1 MSVGR
6 IEIEGNFKKALDLME
21 NSDKNLFITGK
32 AGTGKSTLL
41 MYFRS
46 ITKKK
51 VAAVA
56 PTGVAAL
63 NIRGQ
68 TIHSFFRFRPDITLD
83 TVEELSSGKAAIYKK
98 LDMIIM
104 DEISMVRADLLD
116 CVDKFLR
123 LNGRNRTKPFGGTQ
137 MVFIGD
143 LYQLPPVV
151 SSREREMFRKSYR
164 SEYFFDSKVFQ
175 QIKMEFIELDRYY
188 RQTNAHFIDL
198 LNAIRNNT
206 VTDEQLEEL
215 NQRYDPSFVPGI
227 NDGYVILVTTNNLA
241 DKINNE
247 NLSKLNTRA
256 HTFYSD
262 VFGKFDRS
270 YLPADEKLTVKVG
283 AQVMLLNND
292 PKRRWVNG
300 SIGYIT
306 SIQSGSIRVR
316 LSTESTVD
324 VEPYTWELT
333 KLVYDKSSQKLV
345 PEVVGSFTQYPMM
358 LAWAITV
365 HKSQGKTFDKIVL
378 DTSSGVFANGQVY
391 VALSRCRTLDGIVLK
406 KKIEK
411 NDIRTDW
418 RVVHFITRFQY
429 MKSEELIPVD
439 EKVKLI
445 NDAIRAGKR
454 IEITYLKANDEK
466 SKRIVMP
473 ENVGNLEYNGKKYM
487 GMSGFDSK
495 DHDHRNFRLDRILE
509 IKLVD

>member
-1 MSVGR
+1 MAAEY
-6 IEIEGNFKKALDLME
+6 IEIEGAFKKALDLME
-21 NSDKNLFITGK
+21 NSDKNIFITGK

-46 ITKKK
+46 TTKKK

-68 TIHSFFRFRPDITLD
+68 TIHSFFRFKPNVTLD
-83 TVEELSSGKAAIYKK
+83 TVEELPSGKAEIYKK
-98 LDMIIM
+98 LDMIII

-116 CVDKFLR
+116 CIDRFLR
-123 LNGRNRTKPFGGTQ
+123 LNGRSRAKPFGGIQ

-151 SSREREMFRKSYR
+151 SQVEKEMFRKSYR
-164 SEYFFDSKVFQ
+164 SEYFFDSKVFEQ
-175 QIKMEFIELDRYY
+175 LKMEFIELDKHY
-188 RQTNAHFIDL
+188 RQTDTHFIDL

-206 VTDEQLEEL
+206 ITDEQLKEL
-215 NQRYDPSFVPGI
+215 NRRYEPSFVPGI
-227 NDGYVILVTTNNLA
+227 DEGFVILVTKNSLA
-241 DKINNE
+241 DKINSE
-247 NLSKLNTRA
+247 NLSRLNTKV
-256 HTFYSD
+256 HTFIAD
-262 VFGKFDRS
+262 VYGNFDKS

-300 SIGYIT
+300 SIGYVT
-306 SIQSGSIRVR
+306 AIQNGSIRVK
-316 LSTESTVD
+316 LQTGSTID
-324 VEPYTWELT
+324 VEPYSWELT
-333 KLVYDKSSQKLV
+333 KLVYDKSSQKLI
-345 PEVVGSFTQYPMM
+345 PEVVGSFTQYPIM

-365 HKSQGKTFDKIVL
+365 HKSQGKTFDKMVL

-406 KKIEK
+406 KRIEK
-411 NDIRTDW
+411 NEIRTDW
-418 RVVHFITRFQY
+418 RVVRFLTNFQY
-429 MKSEELIPVD
+429 MKSLELMPLD

-445 NDAIRAGKR
+445 NDAIKAGKR
-454 IEITYLKANDEK
+454 VEITYLKANDEK
-466 SKRIVMP
+466 SKRVVAP
-473 ENVGNLEYNGKKYM
+473 ETVGNLEYRGRKYL

-495 DHDHRNFRLDRILE
+495 DHAQRNFRLDRILE
-509 IKLVD
+509 IRLMQ